1 MTNPSTCSK
10 INYNLE
16 NKEYILQKQYHPYGN
31 YRCISYHPHYITTE
45 WFPTVEI
52 AIEMADE
59 KIKEYYDRS

>member
-16 NKEYILQKQYHPYGN
+16 NKEYLLQKQFHPYGS

-45 WFPTVEI
+45 WYKSKDNAVLKAEEI
-52 AIEMADE
+52 
-59 KIKEYYDRS
+59 IKQYYDKK